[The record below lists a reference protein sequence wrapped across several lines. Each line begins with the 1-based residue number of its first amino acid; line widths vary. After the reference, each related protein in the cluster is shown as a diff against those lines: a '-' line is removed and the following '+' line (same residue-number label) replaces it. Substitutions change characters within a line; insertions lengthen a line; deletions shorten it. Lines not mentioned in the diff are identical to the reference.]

1 MVSAYLKPTSH
12 FNCSGAVSICTR
24 RDDSFKSQTI
34 AWFVRVYSL
43 KSLAWVL
50 ISVSSSDFGLEKSN
64 GSTKDVLLHDLNT
77 ICFCFLLML
86 ISARVPCLPSIC
98 RSFAFGA
105 HSHHTVLYS
114 LHYIYT
120 WNIKT
125 FVCRTKSKNRRS
137 ICLEGV
143 TLWSKFRPGFR
154 LRLANKEYHSIQSHE
169 GREIEPC
176 RTLKPR
182 VRRPKIGLSKETNS
196 TQ

>member
-1 MVSAYLKPTSH
+1 MVSACLKPTSH

-50 ISVSSSDFGLEKSN
+50 ISVSSSDSGLGKSN
-64 GSTKDVLLHDLNT
+64 GSTKDLLLHDLNT

-86 ISARVPCLPSIC
+86 ISARVPCLPSIIC
-98 RSFAFGA
+98 RYFAFGA
-105 HSHHTVLYS
+105 HPHHTVLYS

-120 WNIKT
+120 WDTNT

-137 ICLEGV
+137 IWKVWPYGV
-143 TLWSKFRPGFR
+143 NFRPGFR
-154 LRLANKEYHSIQSHE
+154 LRLANKRCTQYHSIRSHE
-169 GREIEPC
+169 DRIVEP
-176 RTLKPR
+176 
-182 VRRPKIGLSKETNS
+182 
-196 TQ
+196 